1 MKKTRQQFETKA
13 RPTMTVRLSD
23 DAREK
28 LKILADHENRTTANW
43 LENQILEEWEKLKQN
58 AQK

>member
-1 MKKTRQQFETKA
+1 MKKTRQQFDTKA

-23 DAREK
+23 NAREK

-43 LENQILEEWEKLKQN
+43 LENQILEEWDKFNEKKQG
-58 AQK
+58 

>member
-1 MKKTRQQFETKA
+1 
-13 RPTMTVRLSD
+13 MTVRLSD